1 MHAVRRHILTTLK
14 ECGGATVNELASH
27 LDMAAVSVRHHLDI
41 LQGDNLI
48 SVGRLERKGNVGRPQ
63 QIYTLTPE
71 ADCYFPNNF
80 AALSGGLV
88 RHLKQILSPD
98 QIKITFQTMA
108 SEFANEFVDDELEE
122 KSLTHRLDHIVD
134 FLNKNG
140 YLARWETL
148 GEGQEGFRLHK
159 CNCPYSGIA
168 TDHPELCMMDQLL
181 IDQLVGQ
188 PCQRICSIVQGEQ
201 CCTYSIRE
209 GNSEYS
215 HDYTSTQPVIISE
228 NIHASP

>member
-1 MHAVRRHILTTLK
+1 MHAVRRHILTALK

-48 SVGRLERKGNVGRPQ
+48 CVGRLERKGNVGRPQ
-63 QIYTLTPE
+63 QTYMLTAE

-98 QIKITFQTMA
+98 QIKMTFQSMA
-108 SEFANEFVDDELEE
+108 SEFADKLMDDDLEK
-122 KSLTHRLDHIVD
+122 KSLPHRLDHIVD

-140 YLARWETL
+140 YLARWETV
-148 GEGQEGFRLHK
+148 EDENQSRFMLHK

-168 TDHPELCMMDQLL
+168 TDHPELCMMDQTL

-188 PCQRICSIVQGEQ
+188 PCQRVCSIVEGEQ
-201 CCTYSIRE
+201 CCTYQISEPSSGYNLDQIR
-209 GNSEYS
+209 GNSC
-215 HDYTSTQPVIISE
+215 
-228 NIHASP
+228 

>member
-1 MHAVRRHILTTLK
+1 
-14 ECGGATVNELASH
+14 
-27 LDMAAVSVRHHLDI
+27 VRHHLDI

-48 SVGRLERKGNVGRPQ
+48 CIGRLERKGNVGRPQ
-63 QIYTLTPE
+63 QIYMLTAE

-98 QIKITFQTMA
+98 QIKVTFQAMA
-108 SEFANEFVDDELEE
+108 SEFADELIDDELEG
-122 KSLTHRLDHIVD
+122 KSLPRRLDHIVD

-140 YLARWETL
+140 YLARWETV
-148 GEGQEGFRLHK
+148 QEGSQERIRLHK

-168 TDHPELCMMDQLL
+168 TDHPELCLMDQTL

-188 PCQRICSIVQGEQ
+188 PCQRVCSIVDGEQ
-201 CCTYSIRE
+201 CCTYQISEPMSEISGDYIR
-209 GNSEYS
+209 GNSC
-215 HDYTSTQPVIISE
+215 
-228 NIHASP
+228 